1 MSGVFLEGESSE
13 DSSSSDDSSFNES
26 GEEESKEEASAGDN
40 VSDFSRENEDTDVT
54 LEDSSLNRT
63 VTNGEI
69 SLGDTQTILDRF
81 LSVGSGPGLQQA
93 GDRTGKFNLQLII
106 YNLQFTGESDNE
118 RIE

>member
-1 MSGVFLEGESSE
+1 MSGVFNEGESSE
-13 DSSSSDDSSFNES
+13 DSSSSDDSSHNES
-26 GEEESKEEASAGDN
+26 GSEESKEASAGDN
-40 VSDFSRENEDTDVT
+40 DFSSENEDSDAM
-54 LEDSSLNRT
+54 LEEWSLNRT
-63 VTNGEI
+63 VTNRE

-81 LSVGSGPGLQQA
+81 LSVGSGPGLQRA